1 MGLRMW
7 WGSSSERVFIA
18 INSMIMRT
26 LLYKWFVKFYQKEL
40 KEEFDAYDG
49 GGYLNAQ
56 MDIAK
61 KLISR
66 GMDMAEVA
74 DIVGLDEDDL
84 EENFGNE

>member
-1 MGLRMW
+1 
-7 WGSSSERVFIA
+7 
-18 INSMIMRT
+18 MIMRT
-26 LLYKWFVKFYQKEL
+26 LLYKWFIKFYQKEL

-66 GMDMAEVA
+66 AW
-74 DIVGLDEDDL
+74 IWPKWRI
-84 EENFGNE
+84 

>member
-1 MGLRMW
+1 
-7 WGSSSERVFIA
+7 
-18 INSMIMRT
+18 
-26 LLYKWFVKFYQKEL
+26 
-40 KEEFDAYDG
+40 
-49 GGYLNAQ
+49 

-84 EENFGNE
+84 EENFGELIAWQKTVL

>member
-1 MGLRMW
+1 
-7 WGSSSERVFIA
+7 
-18 INSMIMRT
+18 MIMRT

-40 KEEFDAYDG
+40 KEEFEAYSLAENS

-61 KLISR
+61 KLVSR

-74 DIVGLDEDDL
+74 DVVGMDEDDI
-84 EENFGNE
+84 EENFGELIAWQKTVL

>member
-1 MGLRMW
+1 
-7 WGSSSERVFIA
+7 
-18 INSMIMRT
+18 MIMRT
-26 LLYKWFVKFYQKEL
+26 LLYKCFVKFYQKEL

-74 DIVGLDEDDL
+74 DVVGLDEDDL
-84 EENFGNE
+84 EENLC

>member
-1 MGLRMW
+1 MDY
-7 WGSSSERVFIA
+7 GSPPAWYRTSRLCW
-18 INSMIMRT
+18 NSMIMRT
-26 LLYKWFVKFYQKEL
+26 LIYKWFIKFFEKEL

-61 KLISR
+61 KLLSR

-74 DIVGLDEDDL
+74 DVVGMDEDDI
-84 EENFGNE
+84 EENFGNG